1 MNCVIRHD
9 YSKLRGKIREVF
21 HTETRFAKEL
31 GISKVS
37 LSAKLNGRLN
47 FNLNEISKMS
57 LIFNLK
63 EKEMFEYFFQRK
75 PDNLVLPKDA

>member
-1 MNCVIRHD
+1 MDSVIRYD

-37 LSAKLNGRLN
+37 LSAKLNGRQN
-47 FNLNEISKMS
+47 FTLNEISKMS

-63 EKEMFEYFFQRK
+63 EKEMLEFFFHRK
-75 PDNLVLPKDA
+75 PEIIGLQKDS